1 MLIEQRAN
9 IVQVALKPHVKRKR
23 GARNEIFLNSRS
35 LSLKGFALKDQTS
48 WIPYG
53 EAFEVRFDIS
63 IDDVK
68 HYGIYPKGKHGE
80 FVSLKQGMIFVPL
93 SSFQRHGV
101 YYNSIDYRLDQ
112 NFPLIISGIC
122 HHKGSITTLNVWV
135 GKRDETT
142 TLIKKQLFEA
152 LFERLQNERSI

>member
-1 MLIEQRAN
+1 M
-9 IVQVALKPHVKRKR
+9 
-23 GARNEIFLNSRS
+23 
-35 LSLKGFALKDQTS
+35 KDPNC

-63 IDDVK
+63 TEEVK
-68 HYGIYPKGKHGE
+68 NYGVYPKGKHGE

-93 SSFQRHGV
+93 SSLQKHGI
-101 YYNSIDYRLDQ
+101 YYNPIDCRLDQ

-122 HHKGSITTLNVWV
+122 HHKGTTATLNVWV

-142 TLIKKQLFEA
+142 ILTKKQLFEFV
-152 LFERLQNERSI
+152 FERLQNDRGV